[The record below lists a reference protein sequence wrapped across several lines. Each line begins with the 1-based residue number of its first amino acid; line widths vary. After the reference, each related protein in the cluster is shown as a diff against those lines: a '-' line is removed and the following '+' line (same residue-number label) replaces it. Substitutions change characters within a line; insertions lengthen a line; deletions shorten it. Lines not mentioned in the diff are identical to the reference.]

1 MSASGFLGCG
11 PPELAFQIRCGV
23 EERNKTAASGVF
35 FCLSPVPFSLALKA
49 FGVRISGV
57 VATPRK
63 STTYDRTVGPSYC
76 AIIGFSFVRNSRGQW
91 LEKLDLP
98 SSQGSSKNNFEM
110 FLFDEEKKTPKNGE
124 ILSWY
129 PTSNT
134 MKSCVKK
141 KQLTGKERN
150 SIVSFPLIMPC
161 YLPTNRGNSSKS
173 WSLSR
178 TPTDSVIYC
187 LL

>member
-110 FLFDEEKKTPKNGE
+110 FLFDEEKKHRKTEKFFRD
-124 ILSWY
+124 ILHRIRW
-129 PTSNT
+129 
-134 MKSCVKK
+134 KVALKK
-141 KQLTGKERN
+141 TINRQREKFHRF
-150 SIVSFPLIMPC
+150 FPF
-161 YLPTNRGNSSKS
+161 NNA
-173 WSLSR
+173 
-178 TPTDSVIYC
+178 
-187 LL
+187 LLFTHE